1 MSNFLAKAYPV
12 IGQGLSLIYSP
23 GAQAAVGY
31 CFWVQK
37 VWHPISTFL
46 ACLCMYCQKQFKTKN
61 LIKMAN
67 FYSKLKFVYP
77 KNVVNKAHL

>member
-31 CFWVQK
+31 LLLL
-37 VWHPISTFL
+37 SAESL
-46 ACLCMYCQKQFKTKN
+46 APNFDIFSLSVYVLSKT
-61 LIKMAN
+61 
-67 FYSKLKFVYP
+67 V
-77 KNVVNKAHL
+77 